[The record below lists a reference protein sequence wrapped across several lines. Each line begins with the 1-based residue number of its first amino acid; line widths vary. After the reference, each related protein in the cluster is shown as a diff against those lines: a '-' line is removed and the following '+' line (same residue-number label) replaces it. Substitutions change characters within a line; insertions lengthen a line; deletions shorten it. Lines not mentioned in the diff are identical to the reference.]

1 MRNHASNDTNSR
13 PGLPDSLKR
22 KQRIKVLSRVLP
34 CLVLL
39 IIDLIL
45 IKFLGSVLQSK
56 YEIGKITIR
65 IVLVIAP
72 FVICGVPFKL
82 IDSFWSGTVSEISVE
97 ERIGTES
104 IGGKAWPYL
113 RNDLVLTIIKDN
125 GKKIKYK
132 EFSAGTG
139 DPRLFLPNIGEISNC
154 KSKYRKGETL
164 HKYYGF
170 PHPFSETA
178 EEKICIS
185 CGTVNNSKSHVCS
198 FCQCELLS
206 GTCNNSDEAIE

>member
-45 IKFLGSVLQSK
+45 IKYLGSVLQSK

-82 IDSFWSGTVSEISVE
+82 IDCGQVFDVVVVVSEVLVHV
-97 ERIGTES
+97 RLQLTEFGLVRQD
-104 IGGKAWPYL
+104 GGI
-113 RNDLVLTIIKDN
+113 VL
-125 GKKIKYK
+125 
-132 EFSAGTG
+132 
-139 DPRLFLPNIGEISNC
+139 
-154 KSKYRKGETL
+154 
-164 HKYYGF
+164 
-170 PHPFSETA
+170 
-178 EEKICIS
+178 
-185 CGTVNNSKSHVCS
+185 
-198 FCQCELLS
+198 
-206 GTCNNSDEAIE
+206 